1 MENKP
6 KISVIIPVY
15 NTEEYVE
22 RCLET
27 VLNQSYNNIEIII
40 VNDGSNDLSHN
51 IISKIIQNHQNINYI
66 QLEHNIGVGNARN
79 CGIQNAHGEYIGFVD
94 SDDWVDSSFYEQLL
108 NSILSYNADIA
119 VAGIR
124 TEIEDVSHPR
134 NRYTYPKPS
143 VLQGKFALHAL
154 VNMYNSDIK
163 ITPIVNNKLYKKS
176 LIRDNHILFDKSR
189 RAQDNYFSFMA
200 LMYSSRTVLVNN
212 TFYHYYQRPSS
223 ITHDVSNGYI
233 DDYIYVLTD
242 LKQTLE
248 NRKMFDEY
256 SQEFTACVMRCFN
269 AMINN
274 LFSQEQDS
282 RTQKKRIIY
291 ILKKMS
297 DVLPWSILIEKI
309 DIERFRRFWEP

>member
-1 MENKP
+1 M
-6 KISVIIPVY
+6 
-15 NTEEYVE
+15 
-22 RCLET
+22 
-27 VLNQSYNNIEIII
+27 
-40 VNDGSNDLSHN
+40 
-51 IISKIIQNHQNINYI
+51 
-66 QLEHNIGVGNARN
+66 
-79 CGIQNAHGEYIGFVD
+79 
-94 SDDWVDSSFYEQLL
+94 
-108 NSILSYNADIA
+108 
-119 VAGIR
+119 
-124 TEIEDVSHPR
+124 DV
-134 NRYTYPKPS
+134 
-143 VLQGKFALHAL
+143 
-154 VNMYNSDIK
+154 
-163 ITPIVNNKLYKKS
+163 
-176 LIRDNHILFDKSR
+176 
-189 RAQDNYFSFMA
+189 DNYFSFMA

-256 SQEFTACVMRCFN
+256 SQEFTAFVMRCFN